1 MFSAQIK
8 SWFEA
13 RLRGAISHS
22 VRDLSFKV
30 EMGKITS
37 LHLST
42 YFQEELN
49 IKSTELS
56 LIDQKCVTVCVTEHD
71 GFEPHVHSFFI
82 IIIIASFVQSSGSFN
97 PGFPSF
103 IFMSFPIF
111 ISFLSFPLSCPHSS
125 CFLPPLSS
133 FFHSFN
139 LSFPWFISLIFIFF
153 HFLLHFFF
161 ITFSFYFSPFFT
173 FLSYFLIL
181 SFLVCSLFFLAS
193 FLPLLI
199 AFSCLSCLP
208 FFFSSLSLC
217 AFYSLFFNL
226 FILVPFSCPFYFFL
240 VPSLSFLFAF
250 PFYLFFPFYASNSFY
265 YFFPFSFSP
274 SFLVS
279 FALPPFSLIL
289 LSFQSFSLPCSLVS
303 LSFRCYIIKL
313 DLFLKVSWC
322 ISTLLC
328 YRLQS
333 HINYYDGVT
342 LCITTHCV
350 LLYHCVHCADE
361 GWLRLFRE
369 LIRLSWWSPGSALL
383 RRSGWRS
390 DVTRVVSLYLL
401 LLGAD

>member
-30 EMGKITS
+30 KMGKITS

-82 IIIIASFVQSSGSFN
+82 IIIASFVQSSGSFN

-125 CFLPPLSS
+125 WFLPPLSS

-226 FILVPFSCPFYFFL
+226 FILVPFPVLSMFFSSP
-240 VPSLSFLFAF
+240 VF
-250 PFYLFFPFYASNSFY
+250 
-265 YFFPFSFSP
+265 P
-274 SFLVS
+274 SFLH
-279 FALPPFSLIL
+279 FLFIYFSLSMPQT
-289 LSFQSFSLPCSLVS
+289 LS
-303 LSFRCYIIKL
+303 IIFF
-313 DLFLKVSWC
+313 LFLS
-322 ISTLLC
+322 LLPS
-328 YRLQS
+328 LFPLPS
-333 HINYYDGVT
+333 
-342 LCITTHCV
+342 
-350 LLYHCVHCADE
+350 LLF
-361 GWLRLFRE
+361 L
-369 LIRLSWWSPGSALL
+369 
-383 RRSGWRS
+383 
-390 DVTRVVSLYLL
+390 
-401 LLGAD
+401 